1 MPKQSN
7 HILVSWARNNNKLEI
22 SSLCQTP
29 SFNYIT
35 SHHVKT
41 TGKKFNL
48 TVEKFNILSVEVN

>member
-7 HILVSWARNNNKLEI
+7 HILASWARNNKLKI
-22 SSLCQTP
+22 SSPYQIP

-35 SHHVKT
+35 SHHVRT

-48 TVEKFNILSVEVN
+48 TVEKFNILSAEVN